1 MVCLDAERALSLLER
16 VKQNIITNDTDNNY
30 SRVETDLQL
39 LTSLL
44 KSPVLKNILKVEDS
58 LGDLQS
64 HLIHHPSL
72 LPSDFDINNAGH
84 LVLNS
89 NVLQPSQPGQEKDV
103 NGKLSPPSGQSPKN
117 LPAASQNVET
127 VEIVD
132 NPTLQQN
139 LLQAAAKRD
148 IISIQVRCSS
158 ITTSAFVF
166 IRGRILHSSS
176 KFFCDIMSRM
186 CLISLVE

>member
-1 MVCLDAERALSLLER
+1 VVSTDAERALSLLER
-16 VKQNIITNDTDNNY
+16 VKQNIIANDSDNNY

-72 LPSDFDINNAGH
+72 LPSDFDIDNAGH

-89 NVLQPSQPGQEKDV
+89 NVLQPGQPGLQKDF
-103 NGKLSPPSGQSPKN
+103 NGKFSPPSGKSPDH
-117 LPAASQNVET
+117 LPMEVQNVET
-127 VEIVD
+127 VEIMD
-132 NPTLQQN
+132 NPTLQQS
-139 LLQAAAKRD
+139 LLQAAAQRD
-148 IISIQVRCSS
+148 IISIQVRYQS
-158 ITTSAFVF
+158 ISFFFFFTISK
-166 IRGRILHSSS
+166 RISP
-176 KFFCDIMSRM
+176 D
-186 CLISLVE
+186 